1 MGHSFFPARLSRSS
15 SSTSIASSPLPNVT
29 SHPISYSSANL
40 HHQRNPVPMRS
51 KHDSVSPARDMGNGL
66 TLNVNVLKVCHVCI
80 TAISTD

>member
-1 MGHSFFPARLSRSS
+1 
-15 SSTSIASSPLPNVT
+15 
-29 SHPISYSSANL
+29 
-40 HHQRNPVPMRS
+40 MRS